1 MLAEFLRWW
10 ADQLGELIPASLRRR
25 WQGRRNTVTV
35 YLKGDRASFDGP
47 AGTSSGVHDL
57 PAEGRSAESPLLAD
71 FLDGLSSPPERL
83 RLVLD
88 ADQYLRRDFS
98 MPRAARPHLAE
109 AVGYQLPKLTPFTTD
124 QALYACGENADGATD
139 GPLSAWL
146 VVVPKAK
153 ISRALSLI
161 AQNPPANPLRV
172 ERPPQPGE
180 PLELSW
186 RIAESGN
193 TSNNRM
199 RVAWL
204 GLIAIWGGA
213 LALHLYNRHDAS
225 EQLERTLDGLRD
237 EAAQV
242 SALRDRVNNTAAR
255 LDWLSHRKRT
265 AQSTIALLDSLA
277 QQLDD
282 DTWLQRLQFDGKKEV
297 TLLGISSTPSELVET
312 LENSSTFEGVRIG
325 AFTRDRR
332 NQADRFNLTA
342 SIESPPSGAGQ

>member
-35 YLKGDRASFDGP
+35 HLAGDSASFDGP

-57 PAEGRSAESPLLAD
+57 PVEGRSAESPVLAD
-71 FLDGLSSPPERL
+71 FLDALPGPPERL
-83 RLVLD
+83 RLVLEP
-88 ADQYLRRDFS
+88 DQYLRRDLS

-180 PLELSW
+180 RLELSW
-186 RIAESGN
+186 RIAESG
-193 TSNNRM
+193 SSSSSLM
-199 RVAWL
+199 RIAWL
-204 GLIAIWGGA
+204 GLIAVWGGA

-225 EQLERTLDGLRD
+225 QQLEQTLDGLRN

-242 SALRDRVNNTAAR
+242 SALRDRVNITAAR
-255 LDWLSHRKRT
+255 LDWLSQRKRA

-282 DTWLQRLQFDGKKEV
+282 DTWLQRLQFDGKEV
-297 TLLGISSTPSELVET
+297 TLMGISSTPSVLVET
-312 LENSSTFEGVRIG
+312 LESSSAFEGVRIG

-332 NQADRFNLTA
+332 NNADRFNLTA
-342 SIESPPSGAGQ
+342 SIESPPAGAGQ